1 MSKLTL
7 RKTTS
12 VILLV
17 FSLMFVNHV
26 EMGNA
31 QQLFDHASDKE
42 NEYFQQMTGMMPS
55 IEKSIECMAMN
66 IYHEA
71 RNEIEAGRRAV
82 GFVTM
87 NRVKSDL
94 FPNSVCEVVYQAR
107 LSRWHLENSGKSVPL
122 RNQCQFSWYCD
133 GKSDKIY
140 EPAKYEDARQ
150 LAYQIIMGYNDMV
163 DITDGA
169 LWYHA
174 DYVNPYWAKD
184 YKRVGK
190 IDTHIFY
197 KERS

>member
-1 MSKLTL
+1 MTKIVVYATL
-7 RKTTS
+7 
-12 VILLV
+12 LLALV
-17 FSLMFVNHV
+17 FVNQV
-26 EMGNA
+26 EQGNA
-31 QQLFDHASDKE
+31 EELFEHATEKE
-42 NEYFQQMTGMMPS
+42 NEYFAQMTRMMPA

-71 RNEIEAGRRAV
+71 RNESHAGRRAV

-87 NRVKSDL
+87 NRVYSDL
-94 FPNSVCEVVYQAR
+94 FPDTVCEVVYQAR
-107 LSRWHLENSGKSVPL
+107 LSRWHLENSGKNVPL

-133 GKSDKIY
+133 GKSDKVY
-140 EPAKYEDARQ
+140 EPAKYEDARL
-150 LAYQIIMGYNDMV
+150 LAYQIIMGYNNMV
-163 DITDGA
+163 DITNGA

-184 YKRVGK
+184 YDRVGK